1 MIRANSYT
9 GVDKKGKNASTTHA
23 TEKAAATKLCS
34 RICMIFYC
42 AITFAHGTIL
52 IRCIYRIHEMAAGSG
67 NPRMRNEAL
76 FLILDGMMIA
86 LASLAMT
93 IAYPGFLFPPM
104 QTL

>member
-1 MIRANSYT
+1 
-9 GVDKKGKNASTTHA
+9 
-23 TEKAAATKLCS
+23 
-34 RICMIFYC
+34 
-42 AITFAHGTIL
+42 
-52 IRCIYRIHEMAAGSG
+52 MAAGSG